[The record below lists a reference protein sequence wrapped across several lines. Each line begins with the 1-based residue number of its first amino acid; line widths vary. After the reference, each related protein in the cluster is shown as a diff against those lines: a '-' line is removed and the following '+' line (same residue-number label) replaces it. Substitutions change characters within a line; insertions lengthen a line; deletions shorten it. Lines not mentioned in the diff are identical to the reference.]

1 MSTPEDARLPRVLQP
16 FALHQYRW
24 LALGLAL
31 ALFGDGIWLVALVWQ
46 VIGLGGG
53 PGAVSLV
60 SGTAAVGMIASTLF
74 GGVLADRVSQ
84 RAIIVGL
91 ETVKLIAFGT
101 VGAASAFGVLTYAHL
116 VVAALLGGVT
126 TGMYYPAY
134 SALLPRVVSAAQLLA
149 ANGIEGFLRPV
160 LYQAAGPMIAGVII
174 GATSPAVAIIV
185 GAIACILSAACYVA
199 MGPLADPVADPT
211 GDHHAAA
218 RAARRAGARG
228 VAADLSEGFVFMWR
242 TPWLRATLFFASF
255 LVLMLMGPIEVLI
268 PFALKDRA
276 GGDAFDHSLV
286 LAAFGVGAAL
296 GAFVFASMAMPRR
309 YLSVMFGL
317 WTVSSVPLVIMGF
330 AHHTA
335 WFAVAAFGVG
345 LLLDGPM
352 VLWGTLL
359 QRRVPKDLLGRISS
373 LDFFVSAAFMPVSMA
388 LAAPVSH
395 LIGVSWTFVLAGL
408 LPVPVAIAAYWFSRL
423 DRDEIAHPLGIPETE
438 IPLSPVSRP
447 DVPRPDVTASP
458 PPVR

>member
-1 MSTPEDARLPRVLQP
+1 MTTSEDRLPRVLQP
-16 FALHQYRW
+16 FALRQYRW

-31 ALFGDGIWLVALVWQ
+31 ALFGDGVWLIALIWQ

-53 PGAVSLV
+53 PGGVSLV
-60 SGTAAVGMIASTLF
+60 SGTAALGMIVSTLF

-84 RAIIVGL
+84 RSIIVGL

-101 VGAASAFGVLTYAHL
+101 VGFASLFGVLTFPHL
-116 VVAALLGGVT
+116 VIAALLGGIT

-149 ANGIEGFLRPV
+149 ANGVEGFMRPV

-174 GATSPAVAIIV
+174 GATSPATAIIV
-185 GAIACILSAACYVA
+185 GAIACILSAGCYVA
-199 MGPLADPVADPT
+199 MGPIADDDP
-211 GDHHAAA
+211 DAAIA
-218 RAARRAGARG
+218 PAPGLTATVVEAESESERSEERRRHPFGS
-228 VAADLSEGFVFMWR
+228 VVSDLGEGFAFMWK

-276 GGDAFDHSLV
+276 GGDAFDHSIV
-286 LAAFGVGAAL
+286 LAAFGAGAAL
-296 GAFVFASMAMPRR
+296 GAFIFASMPMPRR
-309 YLSVMFGL
+309 YLSVMFAL

-345 LLLDGPM
+345 ILLDGPM

-359 QRRVPKDLLGRISS
+359 QRRVPKELLGRISS

-395 LIGVSWTFVLAGL
+395 WIGVTWTFVLAGL
-408 LPVPVAIAAYWFSRL
+408 LPVPVAIIAYWHHRL
-423 DRDEIAHPLGIPETE
+423 DRDELEHPLTIPEIE
-438 IPLSPVSRP
+438 VPLGEVSAP
-447 DVPRPDVTASP
+447 
-458 PPVR
+458 